1 MYLSLTQMS
10 RKQVFL
16 TDLPGGSCCC
26 FLGDVGESGVIGCA
40 LLEAGGLPG
49 RLLGVSSVD
58 LGSSSNFLVS
68 LAIGQAG
75 RLQHNHIY
83 M

>member
-1 MYLSLTQMS
+1 M
-10 RKQVFL
+10 
-16 TDLPGGSCCC
+16 
-26 FLGDVGESGVIGCA
+26 GESGVMGCA

-49 RLLGVSSVD
+49 RLLGVSSAD
-58 LGSSSNFLVS
+58 LESSSNFLVS

-83 M
+83 IVHVTGVQLKGTIQSQTLKSSRQKFTVF